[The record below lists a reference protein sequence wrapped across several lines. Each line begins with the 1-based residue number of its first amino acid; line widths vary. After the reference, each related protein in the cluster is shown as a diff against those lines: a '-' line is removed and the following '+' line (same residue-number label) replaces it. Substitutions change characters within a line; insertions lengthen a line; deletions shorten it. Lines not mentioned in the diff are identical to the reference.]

1 MSRPFEFN
9 GIPVK
14 TPNTFSPNMATTS
27 TEDSDRTQ
35 DLVMHNTPMGTI
47 QNGELEWRYIELDE
61 AALIL
66 QQIVNKSEYSLRY
79 PNPLTGRWEVS
90 TFYTANYSLG
100 THMIS
105 NGKSVWESLSFNA
118 VRINPV

>member
-14 TPNTFSPNMATTS
+14 TPDAFRPNGATTS

-47 QNGELEWRYIELDE
+47 QNAEFEWKYIELTE

-66 QQIVNKSEYSLRY
+66 QQIVNKAEYSLKY
-79 PNPLTGRWEVS
+79 PEPLLGTWEVN
-90 TFYTANYSLG
+90 TFYTTNYSLG